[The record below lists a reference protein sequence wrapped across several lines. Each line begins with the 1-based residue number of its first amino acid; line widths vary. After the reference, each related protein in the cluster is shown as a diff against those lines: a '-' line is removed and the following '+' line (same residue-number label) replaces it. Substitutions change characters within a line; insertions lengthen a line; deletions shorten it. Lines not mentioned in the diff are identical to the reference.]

1 MILTLAE
8 WQKTKKNINDL
19 ILQASVKDGSDS
31 WTPFPIGFC
40 WQYVKETDK
49 VKIQFGSHDNLV
61 LSAMNTNTDL
71 QRRPNGINRQSIEKT
86 LKLNGIQNSFLDSK
100 NYFSILPSYKFVIS
114 PEGNGIDCHR
124 HYEAL
129 LAGCIP
135 IIEFNDQI
143 QEKYKDLPILYT
155 KDYSEINPESLND
168 IYKNM
173 LDKTYDFSRLF
184 KSYYS
189 LEDQKKINDYGQYW
203 IQKWNIKYTPE
214 SYFNSIFGQPLVW
227 ITLINYGYINY
238 TKNFLKSMEIN
249 SCRFK
254 LIVYC
259 LDKKTMEELKDYDNA
274 LCFDASYFTREDISS
289 DLSDFSSI
297 NFKKICFL
305 KLDAIKYTLELCN
318 KYGIWAVGYIDTDV
332 ILFKNPTDIIIR
344 TMVSDKNISVIGQCD
359 EDFYKHKCSNP
370 RGCPHMCAGIMVFRT
385 GSIDFSIFNYSNED
399 IEMYNNNDQE
409 YLNSYIFIKHNI
421 QRITIPKDV
430 FLNGAYP
437 GIKENLIIPETA
449 CLIHYNYMIGSEKEF
464 FMKKNGM
471 WYL

>member
-1 MILTLAE
+1 MICTLRK
-8 WQKTKKNINDL
+8 WQRTQKNINDL
-19 ILQASVKDGSDS
+19 IVQASVRDGSDS

-40 WQYVKETDK
+40 WQYVKEIDK
-49 VKIQFGSHDNLV
+49 VKIQFGPHHNLV
-61 LSAMNTNTDL
+61 LSAMNTQTDIE
-71 QRRPNGINRQSIEKT
+71 RRPNGINRQSIENT
-86 LKLNGIQNSFLDSK
+86 LKLNGIENSFLDSK
-100 NYFSILPSYKFVIS
+100 KYFSILPSYKFVIS

-143 QEKYKDLPILYT
+143 QEKYKGLPILYT
-155 KDYSEINPESLND
+155 KDYSEINAESLENA
-168 IYKNM
+168 YKNM

-189 LEDQKKINDYGQYW
+189 LEDQKNINDYGQYW
-203 IQKWNIKYTPE
+203 IHRWNTTYTPE
-214 SYFNSIFGQPLVW
+214 SYFNSIFQQPLIW
-227 ITLINYGYINY
+227 ITLINYGYIHY
-238 TKNFLKSMEIN
+238 TKNFLKSMEIH
-249 SCRFK
+249 SCPFK

-259 LDKKTMEELKDYDNA
+259 LDTKTMEALKDYDNA
-274 LCFDASYFTREDISS
+274 ICFDASYFTREDFSS

-297 NFKKICFL
+297 NFKKLCFL

-344 TMVSDKNISVIGQCD
+344 TMVSDINISVIGQCD
-359 EDFYKHKCSNP
+359 EDFDNDTCSNP

-385 GSIDFSIFNYSNED
+385 GSINYSIFNYSNED
-399 IEMYNNNDQE
+399 INMYDNNDQE

-421 QRITIPKDV
+421 QRITIPKNI
-430 FLNGAYP
+430 FLNGTYP
-437 GIKENLIIPETA
+437 GIKDDLIIPESA
-449 CLIHYNYMIGSEKEF
+449 YLIHYNYMIGSEKEF
-464 FMKKNGM
+464 YMRENLM
-471 WYL
+471 WYI